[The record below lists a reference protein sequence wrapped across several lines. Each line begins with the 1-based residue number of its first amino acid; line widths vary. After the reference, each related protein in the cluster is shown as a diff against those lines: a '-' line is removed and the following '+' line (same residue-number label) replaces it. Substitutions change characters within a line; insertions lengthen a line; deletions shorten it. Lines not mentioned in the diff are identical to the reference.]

1 MQKYPGVLYQT
12 GGRRIPIRGRIG
24 LRSGK
29 MGNRGTYRAR
39 IGIGLN
45 SKKGGFGK
53 GSLGGVYGVEWGG
66 RGFPEVEIFCGDFL
80 RNRVRKFFAEVNNFL

>member
-66 RGFPEVEIFCGDFL
+66 RIFLWGLKFL
-80 RNRVRKFFAEVNNFL
+80 REFFSEMVLRIFL